1 MDSLSAANFT
11 AYLTPL
17 WKLVQDTELPRNI
30 VYKYS
35 SIDSLHQVITG
46 RISHVMHRNNAE
58 NIDAIIKKWTFP
70 NVAPANRSSYLE
82 PMSSDID
89 DGRVTVL
96 LTGSTGAFG
105 SHVLSQLVQREGVYA
120 VYCLDRANPRSLGAR
135 TQRIRREA
143 ASDKGDTKVEFWSM
157 ELGKTDLGL
166 DSGTVQ
172 KVSFSNLGKSSTD
185 KFHRISDSKRRYPCR
200 SLRMGRE
207 FQPRVGT
214 FSRPPHSCP
223 THDA

>member
-1 MDSLSAANFT
+1 MPSNWLIFFLGMDSLSAANFT

-17 WKLVQDTELPRNI
+17 WKLVRDSELPCNI

-58 NIDAIIKKWTFP
+58 KIDAIIKKWNFP
-70 NVAPANRSSYLE
+70 NLAPASRSSYLE

-105 SHVLSQLVQREGVYA
+105 SHVLSELVQREGVYA

-143 ASDKGDTKVEFWSM
+143 ASGKGDMKVKFWSM
-157 ELGKTDLGL
+157 ELGKIDLGL

-172 KVSFSNLGKSSTD
+172 KVGFLNLGNFNTV
-185 KFHRISDSKRRYPCR
+185 KFQHIPDS
-200 SLRMGRE
+200 
-207 FQPRVGT
+207 
-214 FSRPPHSCP
+214 
-223 THDA
+223 